1 MMGIMM
7 MKEETYAPQLRPD
20 DASTHAKF
28 TVIQ

>member
-1 MMGIMM
+1 MGIMM
-7 MKEETYAPQLRPD
+7 MKEETYGAPQLRPD